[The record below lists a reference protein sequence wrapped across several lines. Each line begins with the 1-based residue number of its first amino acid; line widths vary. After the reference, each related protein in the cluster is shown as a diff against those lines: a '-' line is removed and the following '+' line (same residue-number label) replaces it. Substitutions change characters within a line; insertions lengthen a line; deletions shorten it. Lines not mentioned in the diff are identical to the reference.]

1 LTKQNSRVNG
11 IMQNGAVREMI
22 KHKGT
27 LLAILIGAVLG
38 VLFMLAILGYLPS
51 SKSNQSRD
59 DISGFIENSSSSDNF
74 FSNDRGIRSIQ
85 NDIDDSRH
93 NAIVAAAEKVGAAV
107 VSLSV
112 IQVVQTQNTSPYGSD
127 FWDFFFLPPPSRERQ
142 VLSLG
147 SGVIINPE
155 GYVLTND
162 HVIEG
167 AKEIRVTLTNGDEY
181 PGRLVGSDPVTDLAV
196 VKIQA
201 DSTSFRNAVLGN
213 SDDIIIG
220 EWAIAIGN
228 PFGYLLDDPQPTV
241 TVGVISATK
250 RDIKPERG
258 QKAVYRKMIQTDA
271 AINPGNSGGPLVNA
285 LGEVIGIN
293 TFIFTSS
300 RGSEGIGFA
309 VPINRAKIV
318 IEDILKY
325 GEVVKA
331 WVGLNVQQITPEVA
345 RSLDLRLNKG
355 LIVSS
360 VSDGS
365 PASRSGL
372 RAGDVLLSVGKLK
385 MESVGDWEEVVNYSR
400 AGRPLPIKLSR
411 GTDEISL
418 MVVPEEVPIRLAPK
432 KKDKFGLEV
441 AEITSAVAGYMD
453 LRSRKGV
460 VVFGAE
466 DNSQASGWGL
476 QEGDIIRRIGK
487 FEVTGLN
494 DYIKTMSQIGRG
506 YRVVLTVER
515 EGQVFLIQV
524 IT

>member
-1 LTKQNSRVNG
+1 
-11 IMQNGAVREMI
+11 MI
-22 KHKGT
+22 RRTGT
-27 LLAILIGAVLG
+27 IFAILVGAALG
-38 VLFMLAILGYLPS
+38 ALFMLVVLGYLPS
-51 SKSNQSRD
+51 TKANQSKNVAQVPD
-59 DISGFIENSSSSDNF
+59 NYLSQPPAQSDFYSSDAGVRHLQ
-74 FSNDRGIRSIQ
+74 SELES
-85 NDIDDSRH
+85 SRR

-112 IQVVQTQNTSPYGSD
+112 IQVVQARNTSPYGSD

-155 GYVLTND
+155 GYVLTNE

-196 VKIQA
+196 VKIQS
-201 DSTSFRNAVLGN
+201 DTVSFKNAILGN

-220 EWAIAIGN
+220 EWAIAIGT

-241 TVGVISATK
+241 TVGVISATN

-258 QKAVYRKMIQTDA
+258 QKAFYRKMIQTDA

-285 LGEVIGIN
+285 MGEVVGIN

-318 IEDILKY
+318 IEDLLKY

-331 WVGLNVQQITPEVA
+331 WVGINVQQITPEIA
-345 RSLDLRLNKG
+345 RSLDLRHNKG
-355 LIVSS
+355 LIISS
-360 VSDGS
+360 VSESS

-400 AGRPLPIKLSR
+400 AGRPLPIRLSR

-418 MVVPEEVPIRLAPK
+418 VVVPEEVPLRLAPK
-432 KKDKFGLEV
+432 KKDKFGLQV
-441 AEITSAVAGYMD
+441 AEITPTVAGYMG
-453 LRSRKGV
+453 LRNRNGV
-460 VVFGAE
+460 VVISSDEKGL
-466 DNSQASGWGL
+466 ASGWGL

-487 FEVTGLN
+487 YDVTSLS

-515 EGQVFLIQV
+515 AGEVFLIQV
-524 IT
+524 LT